1 MREYIEERAVEIA
14 NYIIE
19 NNATVRQTAKQFRI
33 SKSTVHKDVT
43 IQNYL
48 RRYTIRLIRKK
59 DMHVK
64 TSIRESLQ
72 DLKNKFC
79 DHKEK
84 WN

>member
-1 MREYIEERAVEIA
+1 
-14 NYIIE
+14 
-19 NNATVRQTAKQFRI
+19 
-33 SKSTVHKDVT
+33 
-43 IQNYL
+43 
-48 RRYTIRLIRKK
+48 
-59 DMHVK
+59 MHVK